1 MGTIIIQ
8 NSQCL
13 LESNSK
19 EENSEREEI
28 IIEKDVIKAEDNGK
42 LQTEV
47 SSNSD
52 ILKDRHNLNTIVKFC
67 IIIFKE
73 KTLKTIK

>member
-42 LQTEV
+42 LP
-47 SSNSD
+47 SSLYRGS
-52 ILKDRHNLNTIVKFC
+52 IQS
-67 IIIFKE
+67 
-73 KTLKTIK
+73 